1 MLGPRV
7 FPYIVRGEGAPRAC
21 DLCVRRV
28 APVPGS
34 RSVCLAASPGFGL
47 VGFLAC
53 AAPLPAVHVSCC
65 LVTPPAA
72 IVDVQLYLY
81 SRGMTWE
88 TVTGNDLGEAG

>member
-7 FPYIVRGEGAPRAC
+7 FPYIVRVEGAPRAC
-21 DLCVRRV
+21 DLGVRRV
-28 APVPGS
+28 PPVPPVPGS

-53 AAPLPAVHVSCC
+53 ATSLPVSDC

-72 IVDVQLYLY
+72 IVDVQLY
-81 SRGMTWE
+81 SRGMTRE
-88 TVTGNDLGEAG
+88 TGTGNDLGEAG